1 MKSVW
6 AAIPVKSFRD
16 AKQRLAGV
24 LSPAQRQALSE
35 AMLVDVL
42 TALSAARLAG
52 IMVNTADPAV
62 ATLVRR
68 FDAHVISERAAEGHT
83 TAVAMMAQ
91 RLEQDGVYAML
102 TMPGDIPRVTAAEIE
117 AISAGP
123 SPIRSFTIVPS
134 HDEHGSNAVLLAP
147 PTAVPLR
154 FGDDSFFP
162 HLAAARENGIEPR
175 IIPLPGIGLDIDQ
188 PSDLRTLAR
197 ATPLLGTRTEH
208 LLQAFG
214 LSPH

>member
-6 AAIPVKSFRD
+6 AAVPVKSFRD
-16 AKQRLAGV
+16 AKQRLSSV

-35 AMLVDVL
+35 AMLADVL

-52 IMVNTADPAV
+52 IMVNTADHAV
-62 ATLVRR
+62 ITFVRR
-68 FDAHVISERAAEGHT
+68 FDARVISDRAGEGHT

-91 RLEQDGVYAML
+91 RLERDGVDAML
-102 TMPGDIPRVTAAEIE
+102 TMPGDIPRVTAAEIQ
-117 AISAGP
+117 AICAGLRP
-123 SPIRSFTIVPS
+123 DRSFTIVPS
-134 HDEHGSNAVLLAP
+134 HDEQGSNAVLLTP
-147 PTAVPLR
+147 PTVVPLR

-175 IIPLPGIGLDIDQ
+175 IVPLPGIGLDIDR
-188 PSDLRTLAR
+188 PADLETLVR
-197 ATPLLGTRTEH
+197 ATPPLGTHTEH
-208 LLQAFG
+208 LLKEFG